1 MPPTYPLRATCTMN
15 RRTFLAGATSF
26 AAAALMANR
35 SWGTAVNRPP
45 LSGYPFTL
53 GLASGDPLPDGFV
66 LWTRLAPKP
75 LQPEGGMPPEPVH
88 VDWQVASDERM
99 TRVVQRGTAIARAE
113 WAHSVHVEVQGLE
126 PDRWYWYQFKVGT
139 EVSGIGRTRTAPPF
153 DALPER
159 LRFAFVSCQKYQ
171 DGYFTAFD
179 HLARQDNDVIV
190 HLGDYIYEG
199 KAHKFDVPGREVP
212 AHKCATLEDYRLRYS
227 LYKTDPALQAA
238 HAVAPWILTWDD
250 HEVSNDYAG
259 DHDEHPDRFPQEAF
273 LRRRAAAYQ
282 AYYEHQPLRTAN
294 LPHGPDMLL
303 YRRLEYGQLASF
315 HVLDT
320 RQYRTVQP
328 QGGGR
333 KPPSPALMD
342 PKGTLMGDRQRAWLF
357 DGLAKSRA
365 KWNAIT
371 QQVVMARIDEQPG
384 PDVLLGMDKWAGYEF
399 ERRRLLRYFH
409 DAKVRNP
416 VVLSGDIHCNWANDL
431 IADFDDLDS
440 RSVATELVGTSITSD
455 GDGGEKTA
463 KSDAVLAE
471 NPFVKFFNN
480 ERGFVRCEVTP
491 DHWRADF
498 QTVPYVSR
506 RGAPLLTRATFQVE
520 SGRPELLR
528 A

>member
-1 MPPTYPLRATCTMN
+1 MPPNFPLRPDWTMN

-26 AAAALMANR
+26 AAAALVSNR
-35 SWGTAVNRPP
+35 AWGAVVNAPR
-45 LSGYPFTL
+45 LSAYPFTL
-53 GLASGDPLPDGFV
+53 GIASGDPLPDGFV

-75 LQPEGGMPPEPVH
+75 LQPDGGMAPEPVE
-88 VDWQVASDERM
+88 VSWQVASDERM
-99 TRVVQRGTAIARAE
+99 TRIVQRGTAVARPE
-113 WAHSVHVEVQGLE
+113 WAHSVHVDVQGLE

-153 DALPER
+153 TALPDR

-171 DGYFTAFD
+171 DGYFTAFE

-199 KAHKFDVPGREVP
+199 ASHKFEVPGREVP
-212 AHKCATLEDYRLRYS
+212 AHKCVTLDDYRLRYS

-259 DHDEHPDRFPQEAF
+259 DHDEHPDRFPREAF

-282 AYYEHQPLRTAN
+282 AYYEHQPLRRAN
-294 LPHGPDMLL
+294 LPQGPDMLL
-303 YRRLEYGQLASF
+303 YRRLEYGRLASF

-320 RQYRTVQP
+320 RQYRTIQP

-333 KPPSPALMD
+333 KPASPVLLD
-342 PKGTLMGDRQRAWLF
+342 PKGTLMGDQQRAWLF
-357 DGLAKSRA
+357 DGLVKSSA
-365 KWNAIT
+365 VWNAIT
-371 QQVVMARIDEQPG
+371 QQVLFARVDLQPG
-384 PDVLLGMDKWAGYEF
+384 PEVVYAMDKWSGYEF
-399 ERRRLLRYFH
+399 ERRRLLRHIH

-416 VVLSGDIHCNWANDL
+416 VVLSGDIHCNWANEL

-440 RSVATELVGTSITSD
+440 QSVATEFVGTSITSD
-455 GDGGEKTA
+455 GDGSEKKPTT
-463 KSDAVLAE
+463 DAMLAE

-480 ERGFVRCEVTP
+480 ERGFVRCELTP
-491 DHWRADF
+491 QTWRADF

-506 RGAPLLTRATFQVE
+506 RGAPLQTRATFQVE
-520 SGRPELLR
+520 SGRAKLVR